1 MFLMHKSSMNTTAWF
16 FAQVVRRLVYEIL
29 SDVGNSVVQLR
40 DFKLG
45 LLPVLRELLLAAENT
60 LQPRQFLG
68 ELLER

>member
-1 MFLMHKSSMNTTAWF
+1 MFLIDKSSMNTTAWF

-45 LLPVLRELLLAAENT
+45 LHPVLRELLLAAENT